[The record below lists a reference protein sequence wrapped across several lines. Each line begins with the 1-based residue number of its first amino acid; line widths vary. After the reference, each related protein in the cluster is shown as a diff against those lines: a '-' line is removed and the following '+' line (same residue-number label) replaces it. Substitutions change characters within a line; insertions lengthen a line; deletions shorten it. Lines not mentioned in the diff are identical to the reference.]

1 MPGGSEPKLAANA
14 SLSGATV
21 IRLIHIGK
29 LAATRWLGAH
39 EDDRQAWAVTH
50 VAARHEPTVRC
61 TDARSAR
68 FRLLAFACSTG
79 RRIVLLSV
87 VRAGS
92 SRSIASA
99 VNCTV
104 RLRALRNHYN
114 NVTYAWRLRAR
125 RSHLFTAYRAPS
137 LWFLLPLRLFC
148 SSRGSPSKVPTEC

>member
-1 MPGGSEPKLAANA
+1 MSDGSQPKSAANA

-21 IRLIHIGK
+21 IRTIIGK

-68 FRLLAFACSTG
+68 FKLLAFACSTG

-87 VRAGS
+87 VRAGP

-99 VNCTV
+99 ANRTV
-104 RLRALRNHYN
+104 RLRDLGNHYN

-137 LWFLLPLRLFC
+137 LWFLPLRLFC
-148 SSRGSPSKVPTEC
+148 SSRGSPSKLPTEC